1 MKALFVHPS
10 YPNQFTRIAHTLG
23 TRGGWDCA
31 CLVQDAFTESV
42 RRDDPPIAYYGFQE
56 KSAPISGNYYSQCLE
71 EGVRCGKAVVEAVS
85 HLQAAG
91 HVDVVI
97 GHASF
102 GTTFF
107 IRELLRIPVIAYVEL
122 PGYFPIYGRDEF
134 PAQYPESLVDV
145 SLRAL
150 IHASVLQS
158 DLCLVPSG
166 HARRLFPDELQHKIR
181 VQAEGFSLPPDV
193 LDKTALRG
201 DLGLPGSAPLVGFA
215 GRTLEAI
222 RGFDVF
228 IKVAKEIRRVRQDVE
243 FLVVGDEMTIYGNE
257 AAYLAEKSF
266 KRHVLDTEGVEEQTI
281 IFKPFMPHDQFI
293 RHLQAMDLI
302 VFPTFEGAGNWA
314 LFDAMAAGIPIL
326 ASNRCFIPEVITH
339 EEEGLLFDPQD
350 VDGFVRAALMIL
362 ADPSRFS
369 RLGFRARE
377 KIAHRFS
384 VENAADGYASIITE
398 AVNMR
403 RARVPSGRC

>member
-1 MKALFVHPS
+1 M
-10 YPNQFTRIAHTLG
+10 
-23 TRGGWDCA
+23 
-31 CLVQDAFTESV
+31 
-42 RRDDPPIAYYGFQE
+42 
-56 KSAPISGNYYSQCLE
+56 
-71 EGVRCGKAVVEAVS
+71 
-85 HLQAAG
+85 
-91 HVDVVI
+91 
-97 GHASF
+97 
-102 GTTFF
+102 
-107 IRELLRIPVIAYVEL
+107 LRSPVIAYVEL

-134 PAQYPESLVDV
+134 QAQYPESLIDV

-158 DLCLVPSG
+158 DLGLVPSG

-281 IFKPFMPHDQFI
+281 IFNPFMPHDQFI